1 MQDLKHYIFE
11 AWGNF
16 KNERGYLRDLNEL
29 IEKAGKKRDQRLA
42 GKRVGNADGSEVIAK
57 YPMTIVVDKMGYTPK
72 EVVKRVY
79 SATKGG
85 QEKTVIDLSDYGH
98 WLWKKIENNEV
109 TLEELA
115 KWYKEY
121 EDNVRKNKWLN
132 IEELIKCIDYAKV
145 WDIYHPKSD
154 AKVKY
159 LINNPSNIIY
169 YLDSSKMSYYSLSKS
184 EQEMVNNYLA
194 DPVNQESIS
203 KAMKKSE
210 KTLLKH
216 RPEFTAAAGEIIK
229 SILKDVKVDGKHY
242 DFDEYFE
249 KKKRG
254 RSYYSG
260 SNFSEERGN
269 AYYSLVIKA
278 IEELYGVD
286 FYYSYDNEQ
295 ETTKHYH
302 RSHKSEEG
310 LDKFVEEGGNIIVEI
325 TDLGQSKKGAENG
338 PVSNSSFVTN
348 YRHDFKVVLRIDD
361 NKLYDKTIKDVT
373 VATDFYSGGWS

>member
-1 MQDLKHYIFE
+1 MKELKDYIFE

-16 KNERGYLRDLNEL
+16 KDERGYLRDLNEL
-29 IEKAGKKRDQRLA
+29 ITKAGKKREQRNA
-42 GKRVGNADGSEVIAK
+42 GKRVGSADGSEIIAK

-72 EVVKRVY
+72 EVLKRVY

-85 QEKTVIDLSDYGH
+85 QEKKVIDLSDYGH
-98 WLWKKIENNEV
+98 WLWKKIENDEV

-121 EDNVRKNKWLN
+121 EDTVRKNKWLN

-154 AKVKY
+154 ATVKY
-159 LINNPSNIIY
+159 IISNPTKIIY
-169 YLDSSKMSYYSLSKS
+169 YLDSSKMRYYSLSKS

-210 KTLLKH
+210 KAMLKH
-216 RPEFTAAAGEIIK
+216 RPEFTVAAGEIIK
-229 SILKDVKVDGKHY
+229 SILKDVTVDGEQF
-242 DFDEYFE
+242 DFDKYFE
-249 KKKRG
+249 KKNRG
-254 RSYYSG
+254 RSSYSG

-310 LDKFVEEGGNIIVEI
+310 LDKFIEEGNSIIVEI
-325 TDLGQSKKGAENG
+325 TDLGQSEKGAKNG

-373 VATDFYSGGWS
+373 VATDFYSGGWG